1 MSRQSLSNVP
11 EARRSAWPLPA
22 ERLLLVAGTAAPEH
36 GLDAFR
42 AWRRLRAGT
51 VPAGERRLLPLTWWN
66 LRERAEDEPGL
77 AVARDAFHAAWAEAI
92 RRETASAGILEALGT
107 LGVSP
112 VLLKGAALVAS
123 SIVPAGARPM
133 SDIDVLV
140 EPGLLDAARA
150 LLFHSDFEPIL
161 ATPESARAHLHSEGF
176 RRADG
181 LAFDLHSAA
190 FASHRGP
197 GADEPLFRRAR
208 AGAFAGAAVR
218 IPAPEDHLLLVCWH
232 GLHWSDAPAIHWAA
246 DAALLLRQAGEK
258 FVWDVFADEAVRRRL
273 AVPAARALRFLSAE
287 LGASV
292 PPRVLLALDAAPGAL
307 LGRLECG
314 AVARPPSLAGGLLV
328 HWLSHRRAQG
338 PQAGTWTSLARF
350 PGYLA
355 RMWGVG
361 TPGRVPAEAV
371 ARIRRRLRGG
381 SEARA

>member
-1 MSRQSLSNVP
+1 MSRQSLSNAP
-11 EARRSAWPLPA
+11 ETRRTAWPLPA
-22 ERLLLVAGTAAPEH
+22 ERLLLAAGTAAPER
-36 GLDAFR
+36 GLDAFH
-42 AWRRLRAGT
+42 AWRRLRAGA
-51 VPAGERRLLPLTWWN
+51 VPPAERRLLPLAWWN
-66 LRERAEDEPGL
+66 LHERAGDEPGL
-77 AVARDAFHAAWAEAI
+77 AIARDAFHAAWAEAI
-92 RRETASAGILEALGT
+92 RRETASAGVLEALGA
-107 LGVSP
+107 LGAPP

-123 SIVPAGARPM
+123 SVVPSGARPM
-133 SDIDVLV
+133 FDVDVLV
-140 EPGLLDAARA
+140 EPGRLDAARA

-161 ATPESARAHLHSEGF
+161 ATPASARAHLHSEGF

-190 FASHRGP
+190 FASQHGS

-218 IPAPEDHLLLVCWH
+218 VPAPEDHLLLVCWH

-246 DAALLLRQAGEK
+246 DALLLLRQAGER
-258 FVWDVFADEAVRRRL
+258 FDWDAFADEAVRRRL

-307 LGRLECG
+307 LGRLEG
-314 AVARPPSLAGGLLV
+314 AVIARPPSLAGGLLV

-338 PQAGTWTSLARF
+338 PQAGAWASLARF
-350 PGYLA
+350 PVYLA

-361 TPGRVPAEAV
+361 APGRVPAEAV

-381 SEARA
+381 REARA